1 MKFNKGFVRYTY
13 IRLTFY
19 YEHCPIPMLWIPW
32 VSMALHSSWTLVTR
46 GVCWY
51 RKLEW
56 QAALHEKKSSF
67 LAERARGKVA
77 APAQFCPSGV
87 CSAFYF
93 GLRSDN
99 RTADVWKHGC
109 VLTWILQYRRQRPG
123 PLRLSARV
131 VRFTERVQDC
141 RPSRQQV
148 LKFSLSISHCMC
160 FRYIG
165 C

>member
-77 APAQFCPSGV
+77 APAQFCRSGV
-87 CSAFYF
+87 CRAFYF

-123 PLRLSARV
+123 PLRLSRSASSGGQVYRKGS
-131 VRFTERVQDC
+131 RLSSESTASTE
-141 RPSRQQV
+141 V
-148 LKFSLSISHCMC
+148 LTFNQSLYV
-160 FRYIG
+160 F
-165 C
+165 